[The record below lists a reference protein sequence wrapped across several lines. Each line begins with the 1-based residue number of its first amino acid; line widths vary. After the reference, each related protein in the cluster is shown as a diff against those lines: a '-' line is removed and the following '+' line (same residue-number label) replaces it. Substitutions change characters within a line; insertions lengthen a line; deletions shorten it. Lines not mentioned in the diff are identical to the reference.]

1 MVALTTARRHRRLLF
16 VALAVLFVVA
26 VGLLGYRILDRPAWI
41 YYYRVV
47 DDQTLLLGTNNGPGA
62 NVRVT
67 SVVETAIAV
76 TITVS
81 AFFFEIGPST
91 ADANHYESAAT
102 LINPLGDRAVID
114 GSSGLPIQRATCPP
128 PSYFAPVCP

>member
-1 MVALTTARRHRRLLF
+1 
-16 VALAVLFVVA
+16 LAVLFVIT
-26 VGLLGYRILDRPAWI
+26 VGLVGYRVLDRPAWI

-47 DDQTLLLGTNNGPGA
+47 DDRTVLLGTINGPGA

-67 SVVETAIAV
+67 SVVEAAAYV

-81 AFFFEIGPST
+81 AFFFELGPST
-91 ADANHYESAAT
+91 GEGYAYESSAT
-102 LINPLGDRAVID
+102 LVDPLGNRAVID
-114 GSSGLPIQRATCPP
+114 GSSGLPVQRATCPP

>member
-1 MVALTTARRHRRLLF
+1 MTRAKRHRPLLF
-16 VALAVLFVVA
+16 VALAALFVIA
-26 VGLLGYRILDRPAWI
+26 VGLVGYRVLDRPAWI

-47 DDQTLLLGTNNGPGA
+47 DDRTLLLGTVNGPGA

-67 SVVETAIAV
+67 DMVETAATV

-81 AFFFEIGPST
+81 AFFFEFGPST
-91 ADANHYESAAT
+91 DEGYAYESSAT
-102 LINPLGDRAVID
+102 LADPLGNRAVID
-114 GSSGLPIQRATCPP
+114 GSSGLPVRRATCPP